1 MSEELKPVYQ
11 KPFLSYVEQ
20 IALLKG
26 RGLSF
31 QDEER
36 ALKILERVSY
46 YRLGSYWHSF
56 LENKQ
61 NKKFKENTSFDSA
74 FEIYK
79 FDMNLRK
86 IIIAEIEKIEVAF
99 RSKMAHI
106 LSLSNGSFWLEKR
119 DLFSK
124 SCEYKSLISKV
135 KEEIKRSDERLIVS
149 FKKEYSN
156 DIPPTFMLLEITSF
170 GTLSKLYKNLK
181 SSKEKQEI
189 ASFFGLF
196 DKAFESWLYSLVYVR
211 NVCAH
216 YARLWNRK
224 MRIIPVHPG
233 THKNQWLNNRQ
244 IPNNRMYF
252 ILSML
257 IYLLNIINPKHSF
270 KQKLSALFSKYSSID
285 KAAMGFPTNWQ
296 EEPLWKPLDAGH

>member
-1 MSEELKPVYQ
+1 MPEELKPVYQ
-11 KPFLSYVEQ
+11 KPFLPYVEQ
-20 IALLKG
+20 ITLLKG
-26 RGLSF
+26 RGLLF
-31 QDEER
+31 KNEEQ

-46 YRLGSYWHSF
+46 YRLGSYWHPF

-61 NKKFKENTSFDSA
+61 NKIFKENASFDSA

-124 SCEYKSLISKV
+124 SCEHKSIISKI
-135 KEEIKRSDERLIVS
+135 KEEIKRSDENLIAS

-156 DIPPTFMLLEITSF
+156 EMPPAFMLLEITSF

-181 SSKEKQEI
+181 ARKQ
-189 ASFFGLF
+189 
-196 DKAFESWLYSLVYVR
+196 
-211 NVCAH
+211 
-216 YARLWNRK
+216 
-224 MRIIPVHPG
+224 
-233 THKNQWLNNRQ
+233 
-244 IPNNRMYF
+244 
-252 ILSML
+252 
-257 IYLLNIINPKHSF
+257 
-270 KQKLSALFSKYSSID
+270 
-285 KAAMGFPTNWQ
+285 PTS
-296 EEPLWKPLDAGH
+296 

>member
-1 MSEELKPVYQ
+1 M
-11 KPFLSYVEQ
+11 
-20 IALLKG
+20 
-26 RGLSF
+26 
-31 QDEER
+31 ER
-36 ALKILERVSY
+36 ISY
-46 YRLGSYWHSF
+46 YRLGSYWHPF
-56 LENKQ
+56 LEDKQ
-61 NKKFKENTSFDSA
+61 NKIFKENVSFDSA

-106 LSLSNGSFWLEKR
+106 LSLSNGSFWFDEK

-124 SCEYKSLISKV
+124 SYEHKSLVLKI
-135 KEEIKRSDERLIVS
+135 KEEIKRSDESLIVA

-189 ASFFGLF
+189 ASFFGLL

-211 NVCAH
+211 NICAH

-224 MRIIPVHPG
+224 MRIIPVHPE
-233 THKNQWLNNRQ
+233 THKNQWLDNKQ

-252 ILSML
+252 ILSM
-257 IYLLNIINPKHSF
+257 IVYLLNIINPENKTFCLVWLECF
-270 KQKLSALFSKYSSID
+270 KS
-285 KAAMGFPTNWQ
+285 
-296 EEPLWKPLDAGH
+296 